1 MVPSTLLLDF
11 AIVLVAAEVGSVIF
25 QRLGLSRVIGMLV
38 AGIIIGPFVPGVQV
52 NPQEVQDLALLGAVL
67 LMFSIGLTFDLGNFK
82 LLGWKPIVLATCGVL
97 VSLVVGTI
105 LGLSIGWTPTAS
117 LMLGLVLTSTSSTI
131 ALRFMGDSQISN
143 MRGADIVIAAILLDD
158 IIALIAMTFIVA
170 SVGPASGGTILSI
183 IFGVA
188 VLLVLLALLIVVS
201 NKAMPRVLKMTEI
214 VSPGSISLVAV
225 SFCLLIAFIFS
236 VVGLPPLVGAF
247 FGGSIVASTRFGTK
261 VSKDLS
267 SVTTIFT
274 AVFFTSIGMLVDIR
288 LLPGVLLIAL
298 LVVSVAIIAKFLPGI
313 LILRHYKVPP
323 AESALTALSLTPRG
337 EISLI
342 VAEYAVGVGAP
353 EELRAVAVTLV
364 AVTALT
370 LPILARIARKRYET
384 AKESEATAVSS
395 RKEVI
400 EHETSGSH

>member
-1 MVPSTLLLDF
+1 
-11 AIVLVAAEVGSVIF
+11 
-25 QRLGLSRVIGMLV
+25 MLV
-38 AGIIIGPFVPGVQV
+38 AGMFIGPFVPGVQV
-52 NPQEVQDLALLGAVL
+52 DPREVQDLALLGAVL

-97 VSLVVGTI
+97 ASLAAGTF

-170 SVGPASGGTILSI
+170 SVGPGETAIFSIVFGT
-183 IFGVA
+183 A
-188 VLLVLLALLIVVS
+188 VLLLLLALLIVVS
-201 NKAMPRVLKMTEI
+201 KKAMPPLLKMTEA

-225 SFCLLIAFIFS
+225 SFCLLIAFVFS

-247 FGGSIVASTRFGTK
+247 FGGSIVASTRFGPK

-267 SVTTIFT
+267 PVTTIFT

-288 LLPGVLLIAL
+288 LLPGVLLVAL
-298 LVVSVAIIAKFLPGI
+298 LVVSVAILAKFLPGI
-313 LILRHYKVPP
+313 LILKRYKIPP

-342 VAEYAVGVGAP
+342 VAEYAVGIGAP
-353 EELRAVAVTLV
+353 EELRPIAVTLV
-364 AVTALT
+364 AVTALS

-384 AKESEATAVSS
+384 VQGSEAQVAPSQKES
-395 RKEVI
+395 I
-400 EHETSGSH
+400 DYETNGGH